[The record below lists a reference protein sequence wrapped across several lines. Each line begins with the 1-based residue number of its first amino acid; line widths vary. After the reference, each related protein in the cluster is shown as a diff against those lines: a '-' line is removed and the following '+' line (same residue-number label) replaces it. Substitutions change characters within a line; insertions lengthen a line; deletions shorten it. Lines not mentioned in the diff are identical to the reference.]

1 MNFISGESNE
11 KNVFIIK
18 DYKMYYHDYFIVE
31 FYPLREITDEIDIK
45 INRQYTNNYQEI
57 IIKGKYKKQYKL
69 NKLNQSQQLMKQ
81 DDIIIHDTI
90 KLYDSYLFKG
100 YVKKNQFFLKDYN
113 KPILYQDGKIV
124 LKINVD
130 IEDDEDDVI
139 DL

>member
-18 DYKMYYHDYFIVE
+18 DYKMYYHDCFIVE
-31 FYPLREITDEIDIK
+31 FYPLREIITDEIDIK

-57 IIKGKYKKQYKL
+57 IIKGKYKIQ
-69 NKLNQSQQLMKQ
+69 NKLNQSVNL
-81 DDIIIHDTI
+81 IIHDTI
-90 KLYDSYLFKG
+90 KFYDYYLFKG
-100 YVKKNQFFLKDYN
+100 YVKKNQFFLKDY
-113 KPILYQDGKIV
+113 KPIEYQDGKII

-130 IEDDEDDVI
+130 YDNEYDDEYDVI

>member
-1 MNFISGESNE
+1 LNFISGESNE

-18 DYKMYYHDYFIVE
+18 DYKMYYHDCFIVE
-31 FYPLREITDEIDIK
+31 FYPLREITDEIEIK

-57 IIKGKYKKQYKL
+57 IIKGKYKIQNKL
-69 NKLNQSQQLMKQ
+69 NKLSQSQQLMKQ
-81 DDIIIHDTI
+81 DDMIIHDTI
-90 KLYDSYLFKG
+90 KFYDSYLFKG
-100 YVKKNQFFLKDYN
+100 YVKKNQFFLKDY
-113 KPILYQDGKIV
+113 KPVQYQDGKII